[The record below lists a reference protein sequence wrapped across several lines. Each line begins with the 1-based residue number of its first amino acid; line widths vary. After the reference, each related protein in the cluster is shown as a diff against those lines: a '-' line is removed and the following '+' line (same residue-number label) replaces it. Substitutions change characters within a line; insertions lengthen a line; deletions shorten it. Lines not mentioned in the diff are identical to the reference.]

1 MSSTVATSTTEPRI
15 WKRVLRSE
23 NGDLPRQAAEF
34 LLGLD
39 LEESDHERLA
49 ELNAKANDGSLSDA
63 ERAELEEY
71 LRVGDLI
78 AILQSKARRSLRSR
92 G

>member
-1 MSSTVATSTTEPRI
+1 MNSALSTATTEPRI
-15 WKRVLRSE
+15 WRRVLRAE

-39 LEESDHERLA
+39 LEESDHVRLA
-49 ELNAKANDGSLSDA
+49 ELNAKANDGRLTDA

-78 AILQSKARRSLRSR
+78 AILQSKARRSLT
-92 G
+92 